1 MKTGTK
7 KVRVTVNFR
16 PITNLSTRVILS
28 KGTYATMIL
37 SESDIFKCIC
47 GKAIVEEVLPDGSF
61 VKLDLFNYNK
71 SNNKVNDSDE
81 CSGQIE
87 SPIEDLAPEEMK
99 MGSGSLE
106 DEKPELQHELV
117 NPNVAPVSQ
126 KELVNP
132 SVSMAGNVSDM
143 GTDDLEPSNEE
154 IKDADAE
161 HGQADEEVVVQL
173 STGQRNAPQS
183 ASPKGYNANGA
194 KGNKRH

>member
-7 KVRVTVNFR
+7 KVRVTVNLR
-16 PITNLSTRVILS
+16 PVTNLSTRVILS
-28 KGTYATMIL
+28 KGTYATMTL

-47 GKAIVEEVLPDGSF
+47 GKAIVEEVLPDGTF

-71 SNNKVNDSDE
+71 YNNKVNDSDE
-81 CSGQIE
+81 NKSGQIE
-87 SPIEDLAPEEMK
+87 PPLRDLAPEEMK

-106 DEKPELQHELV
+106 DEKPEPQHELV

-132 SVSMAGNVSDM
+132 SVSIAGNTDM
-143 GTDDLEPSNEE
+143 DTNDLEPSEGE
-154 IKDADAE
+154 IEDADAE
-161 HGQADEEVVVQL
+161 HGQADEEVVVQPT
-173 STGQRNAPQS
+173 TGQRNAPQN

-194 KGNKRH
+194 KNGKKH